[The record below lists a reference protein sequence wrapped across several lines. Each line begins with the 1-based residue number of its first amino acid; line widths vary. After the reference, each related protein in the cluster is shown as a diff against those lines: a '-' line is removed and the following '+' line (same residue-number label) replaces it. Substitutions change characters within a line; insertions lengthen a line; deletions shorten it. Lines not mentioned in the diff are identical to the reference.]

1 MTIDSTVKI
10 VIVII
15 KSEDLEHD
23 CNELNFSFFVC
34 NDIQLENRVQL
45 SSSEE
50 GGHVVFGFVIIGS
63 EFSQARNF

>member
-15 KSEDLEHD
+15 KPEDLEHD
-23 CNELNFSFFVC
+23 CNEFQFLC
-34 NDIQLENRVQL
+34 LYDIYLENRVQL

-50 GGHVVFGFVIIGS
+50 GGHVVFGFVIIGT
-63 EFSQARNF
+63 EFSQACNF